1 MIASNPTVLCR
12 VTKLLNI
19 PFSKAYSCLATLPWY
34 PAQLLHITIQN
45 DTRIE
50 MSLGQG
56 PSLMSCSE
64 NLVLSTGIYFFPKI
78 YKMVVIIFLIKNPS
92 DLITDA
98 HSTTDLDSPDP
109 TYINEQCVQDFNQ
122 SSENLRHL
130 VHS

>member
-1 MIASNPTVLCR
+1 MENLNHLLPPVSTVREHTMAASNPTVLSR

-19 PFSKAYSCLATLPWY
+19 LFSKAYSCLATLPWY
-34 PAQLLHITIQN
+34 PTQLVHITIQN
-45 DTRIE
+45 DTKIE

-64 NLVLSTGIYFFPKI
+64 NLVLSTIIYLFPKI

-98 HSTTDLDSPDP
+98 HTNS
-109 TYINEQCVQDFNQ
+109 
-122 SSENLRHL
+122 
-130 VHS
+130 